1 VPEIQL
7 QFPDLG
13 YNKNWALS
21 EQPPRSS
28 PFMVNMRPYDP
39 IDERRRG
46 GTSPTVFWEQKN
58 QRTEAFGVTFSPTSN
73 ESDGCPPNANLA
85 CVYRGRGVVAKGSG
99 AGEEGTGY
107 VPSDLQGDNTKNNL
121 WDDYQWAMSRQGDFT
136 DWVYCAN
143 DAQTPIAGSCSDC
156 GRLWDRIIALIP
168 FSDDYLV
175 FGCLNSMWV
184 LRGDPAWGGSIDVL
198 TNTEGILGRSAY
210 CFDMHNN
217 LYYASNQGLIRVAK
231 GMTSFENLSKDKV
244 PDIFKGLNP
253 SNGII
258 LQYDEENMGINIYS
272 SPGDNPPAG
281 YGQWYYDLRTEGF
294 FPEGPSYGSS
304 RVVYGPI
311 NMGGED
317 FKRGR
322 VTQLTLTTGGS
333 YDIRYRIYTANS
345 AVELYDDVVGHHYV
359 DSGIITANSARGPV
373 AIPNSVG
380 NYAAVE
386 LRATTT
392 SFIVDNLTIRVEPS
406 GQMLVSNNNRKP
418 TVIEGDFSPG
428 KAIYGPF
435 PMIGGGFGDGKMTQL
450 AVTKGADNTSKTAYI
465 YSGNSETE
473 VWSDIDTGTSAAKFS
488 QTVSKAAGRKVMLRP
503 RVRGAWGAIV
513 FETDTIEQVSLNV
526 EPAGGRLR
534 V

>member
-281 YGQWYYDLRTEGF
+281 YGQWYYDLR
-294 FPEGPSYGSS
+294 
-304 RVVYGPI
+304 
-311 NMGGED
+311 
-317 FKRGR
+317 
-322 VTQLTLTTGGS
+322 
-333 YDIRYRIYTANS
+333 NS